1 LRIAGLA
8 IMVVGLLMLLAP
20 PAQAELPPGYNPVP
34 GTVPLNPADVGAVGN
49 TFTQDCTGL
58 PRPVGPGE
66 VAWHFILPESVLAD
80 PVSSTPRNIFDTL
93 TVTFATAGPITL
105 SAIGDFGPPSQ
116 AHAYVY
122 TPTNDTL
129 TAGVATI
136 GRLLVTDPLLLNDP
150 KFNLSH
156 TCASTEPPT
165 TTTGSTTTTT
175 EATTTTTGGST
186 TTTTE
191 GTTTTTGGST
201 TTTSGGTTT
210 TTPEG
215 TTTTTG
221 GSTTTTA
228 AATTTSSAG
237 STTTGPTDPGAS
249 TTVAPT
255 DPGSA
260 VSGSGTGRLAT
271 TGSRHSE
278 TWKLGVIALMI
289 GGFIFVMARR
299 MDAVRTDA

>member
-1 LRIAGLA
+1 
-8 IMVVGLLMLLAP
+8 MVVGLLMLLAP

-34 GTVPLNPADVGAVGN
+34 GFVPLNPADVGAGGS
-49 TFTQDCTGL
+49 TFTQDCNGL

-66 VAWHFILPESVLAD
+66 VAWHFILPQSVLAD
-80 PVSSTPRNIFDTL
+80 PVSSNPRNIFDTL
-93 TVTFATAGPITL
+93 TVTFATAGTVTF
-105 SAIGDFGPPSQ
+105 SAITDFGPPSQ

-122 TPTNDTL
+122 TATDDTL
-129 TAGVATI
+129 TGGVATI
-136 GRLLVTDPLLLNDP
+136 GRLAVADPLQGNDP
-150 KFNLSH
+150 EFNLSH
-156 TCASTEPPT
+156 TCASTEEPT

-186 TTTTE
+186 TTTT
-191 GTTTTTGGST
+191 
-201 TTTSGGTTT
+201 
-210 TTPEG
+210 EG